1 MESCGQVCVLLWF
14 HVGSNAHLQGS
25 VDTRE
30 EQPPAL
36 LPCAALSCTAL
47 LTGLLV
53 WKWFPWPFGA
63 HCVTNT
69 TLTRPLQSVGVVPAP
84 AVGSGLSIA
93 E

>member
-14 HVGSNAHLQGS
+14 HRSADAYLQSRGYG
-25 VDTRE
+25 RE

-53 WKWFPWPFGA
+53 
-63 HCVTNT
+63 
-69 TLTRPLQSVGVVPAP
+69 
-84 AVGSGLSIA
+84 
-93 E
+93 